1 MERMAVLVSKMET
14 SKHKAVK
21 DKYSS
26 SKFLRISKEA
36 SLRGEVVQKLARAEN

>member
-1 MERMAVLVSKMET
+1 MERMAVLVSRIEA

-36 SLRGEVVQKLARAEN
+36 SLRGDIIKKLAGAEN